1 MPKKQKS
8 GLYRSKVKIG
18 VDPDGKD
25 ILKYISGKTKRELEQ
40 ARQDVIARYITGTA
54 LQPDQLFGSYAVNWF
69 KTVKQSELEP
79 STISTYRSMLNKHI
93 LPTFGD
99 RKLQAISASD
109 LQIWLNGFAGKSSSA
124 IQQAHTTITGIFAAA
139 FADRILP
146 NNPAAALKTPKAAK
160 AAERRSLTPEETEKI
175 LYLIDHHPRG
185 AYLACM
191 YYLGVRPGEARG
203 LQWGDFD
210 FKKNIVHIRRDI
222 DFKASGNAGA
232 LKTDFAYRDIPLPQP
247 LIDLLQP
254 LAGNP
259 DAFLFTGSRSGSPLS
274 KATSERIWLD
284 MMQSVGMVQQRDQK
298 KQWKNPDIRS
308 QFKPTITPHFLRHN
322 FITKCWES
330 GLDPFVTMRIVGHAD
345 YRTTMNIYTHL
356 NDEKLL
362 QARQKLGGAFEIKK
376 VAQKLHNSDSTNSEK

>member
-40 ARQDVIARYITGTA
+40 ARQDIISHYITGTA
-54 LQPDQLFGSYAVNWF
+54 LLPDQLFGSYAVKWF
-69 KTVKQSELEP
+69 QSVKLPELEP

-93 LPTFGD
+93 LPHFGD
-99 RKLQAISASD
+99 RKLQAITASE
-109 LQIWLNGFAGKSSSA
+109 LQIWLNTFAGKSSST
-124 IQQAHTTITGIFAAA
+124 IQQAHTTITGIFSSA

-146 NNPAAALKTPKAAK
+146 NNPAAALKTPKASK
-160 AAERRSLTPEETEKI
+160 PEERRSLTAEETEKI
-175 LYLIDHHPRG
+175 LYLIDHHPHG

-210 FKKNIVHIRRDI
+210 WENDLVHIRRDI
-222 DFKASGNAGA
+222 DFKAAGAAGA
-232 LKTDFAYRDIPLPQP
+232 LKTAFAYRDVPLPMP
-247 LIDLLQP
+247 LKSLLQP
-254 LAGNP
+254 LSGAQ
-259 DAFLFTGSRSGSPLS
+259 AEYLFTGSRSGSPLS
-274 KATSERIWLD
+274 KSTSERIWLD
-284 MMQSVGMVQQRDQK
+284 MMKTVGMVEPRPQK

-308 QFKPTITPHFLRHN
+308 QLRPTITPHFLRHN

-356 NDEKLL
+356 NEEKLL
-362 QARQKLGGAFEIKK
+362 QARQKLDQGFGIKK
-376 VAQKLHNSDSTNSEK
+376 VAQKLHNSNSSIPDE